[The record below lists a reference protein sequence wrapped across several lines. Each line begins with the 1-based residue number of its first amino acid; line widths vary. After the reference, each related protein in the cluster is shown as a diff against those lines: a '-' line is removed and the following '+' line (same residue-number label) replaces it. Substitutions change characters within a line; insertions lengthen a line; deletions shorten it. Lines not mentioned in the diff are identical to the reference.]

1 VENFAAADN
10 LNGADVRKVDLRQS
24 IESRLGAGHKTATE
38 KTLRNVGPSITYKL
52 RDAAGQAI
60 EYHNYMLP
68 MELDGARVYLLGLRE
83 TPSEPFRYLRIPA
96 DAQDSLDDFVR
107 LRAALADP
115 AMRELAVRRYALS
128 AVEDGRPELSQ
139 ALEVSAARALGLF
152 AGAETVDVSPAVA
165 NGNGP
170 RAPVRGGLQAVSA
183 FLESNVPEAERERAS
198 DVLVRIL
205 NGTLFELMLI
215 SRERDGLPPL
225 ERNDATQ
232 RFMTSSVI
240 SLSDTF
246 FYPAPMTFQLK
257 DFEHIQASV
266 FQVARAPGQNIVYLG
281 CLLLIVG
288 IFAMLYVRERRL
300 WVWLAPASGA
310 GAQAHM
316 ALSSN
321 RKTMESDQEFDVLKS
336 QLLKVNP

>member
-1 VENFAAADN
+1 
-10 LNGADVRKVDLRQS
+10 
-24 IESRLGAGHKTATE
+24 
-38 KTLRNVGPSITYKL
+38 
-52 RDAAGQAI
+52 
-60 EYHNYMLP
+60 
-68 MELDGARVYLLGLRE
+68 
-83 TPSEPFRYLRIPA
+83 
-96 DAQDSLDDFVR
+96 
-107 LRAALADP
+107 
-115 AMRELAVRRYALS
+115 
-128 AVEDGRPELSQ
+128 
-139 ALEVSAARALGLF
+139 RALGLF
-152 AGAETVDVSPAVA
+152 AGAEVVEVTPAA
-165 NGNGP
+165 AARGNGAP
-170 RAPVRGGLQAVSA
+170 VPVRGGLQAVSA
-183 FLESNVPEAERERAS
+183 FLESNVPEGERERAS

-205 NGTLFELMLI
+205 NGTLFELMQI

-232 RFMTSSVI
+232 RFMTGSVI

-300 WVWLAPASGA
+300 WVWLAPAAGT

-321 RKTMESDQEFDVLKS
+321 RKTMEADQEFDVLKS